1 MQKNSFEH
9 ISILP
14 NMPPMQ
20 TILNSIRL
28 GYSDA
33 ELTLQ
38 GLGVQ
43 ESYIVISIDKF
54 IDGKEE

>member
-1 MQKNSFEH
+1 
-9 ISILP
+9 
-14 NMPPMQ
+14 MQ

-38 GLGVQ
+38 GLGYK
-43 ESYIVISIDKF
+43 EYHYSISLISVTY
-54 IDGKEE
+54 EEE